1 MSLSTFRGLDY
12 APQDADDEVL
22 LSEMPLS
29 VLKGSIEKQFDDP
42 IEYMGH
48 DFVQSF
54 ITKYHVTKETYTEEE
69 DFEELAELYDSFI
82 NFMESIFQTKLGIG
96 LPELDNMGEDDQ
108 LELIHYIYRFFII
121 NVKRN
126 FSKFLFNWI
135 EENKD
140 EIADDLPKRKDVS
153 TNSLR
158 EYIDNSNDLAILS
171 NLASVIDMAIEDDTI
186 DVDKFLNLSRGNG
199 ANLENDY
206 ISEHY
211 DTFDITGNFVE
222 SYSKLLKDSLR
233 VELECKLRNK
243 LLKKYRK
250 K

>member
-126 FSKFLFNWI
+126 FSKFLFNWKI
-135 EENKD
+135 GR
-140 EIADDLPKRKDVS
+140 AS
-153 TNSLR
+153 CR
-158 EYIDNSNDLAILS
+158 E
-171 NLASVIDMAIEDDTI
+171 
-186 DVDKFLNLSRGNG
+186 
-199 ANLENDY
+199 
-206 ISEHY
+206 
-211 DTFDITGNFVE
+211 
-222 SYSKLLKDSLR
+222 R
-233 VELECKLRNK
+233 V
-243 LLKKYRK
+243 
-250 K
+250 